1 MKTKNFI
8 VSAITATCLALLAA
22 CGGSSTQEAAGTLT
36 EAKKQTPPAME
47 ESVDAAVTPDAAKA
61 AEAAAAAPAD
71 GDAAGAAVADGAPG
85 GKDSRPNVQNNKQPV
100 SIP

>member
-1 MKTKNFI
+1 MNIKHLRIAAT
-8 VSAITATCLALLAA
+8 TAACLALLTA

-36 EAKKQTPPAME
+36 EAKEQTPPAME
-47 ESVDAAVTPDAAKA
+47 EPVDTAVTPDAAKA

-85 GKDSRPNVQNNKQPV
+85 AKDGRQSNERKNN
-100 SIP
+100 SSYF

>member
-36 EAKKQTPPAME
+36 EAKQQTPPAME
-47 ESVDAAVTPDAAKA
+47 EPVDAAVTPEAAKA
-61 AEAAAAAPAD
+61 AEAAAAAPAE

-85 GKDSRPNVQNNKQPV
+85 GKGSRSNSNVNSRPV

>member
-1 MKTKNFI
+1 MKTKNFLI
-8 VSAITATCLALLAA
+8 SAASVACLALLTA

-36 EAKKQTPPAME
+36 EAKQQTPPAME
-47 ESVDAAVTPDAAKA
+47 EPVDTAVTPDAAKA

-85 GKDSRPNVQNNKQPV
+85 GKGSRSNSNVNSRPV

>member
-8 VSAITATCLALLAA
+8 VSAASLACFALLTA
-22 CGGSSTQEAAGTLT
+22 CGGGSTQEAAGTLT
-36 EAKKQTPPAME
+36 EAKQQTPPAME
-47 ESVDAAVTPDAAKA
+47 EPVDTAVTPDAAKA
-61 AEAAAAAPAD
+61 AEAAAAAPAE

-85 GKDSRPNVQNNKQPV
+85 GKGSRSNSNVNSRPV

>member
-36 EAKKQTPPAME
+36 EAKQQTPLAME
-47 ESVDAAVTPDAAKA
+47 EPVDAAVTPEAARA

-100 SIP
+100 SVP

>member
-1 MKTKNFI
+1 MVT
-8 VSAITATCLALLAA
+8 AAATCLALLAA

-36 EAKKQTPPAME
+36 EAKQQTPPAME
-47 ESVDAAVTPDAAKA
+47 VPVDTAVTPDAAKA

-85 GKDSRPNVQNNKQPV
+85 AKDGRQSNERKNN
-100 SIP
+100 SSYF